1 MCIAGLGVHIMLP
14 FPWQELPGHLD
25 ALLRPLAG
33 VPSQVW
39 GQHHR
44 DARHLAGGS
53 GPAQCCILHLDCLL
67 GIVGTVVHVWVSTVR
82 PLSKATQTVQQRWS

>member
-1 MCIAGLGVHIMLP
+1 MLP
-14 FPWQELPGHLD
+14 FPRQELPGHLD

-44 DARHLAGGS
+44 DAGHLAGGA

-67 GIVGTVVHVWVSTVR
+67 GSVGTAVHVWVSTVHPSLR
-82 PLSKATQTVQQRWS
+82 PPKQSSKDGLIAGWSKVRF